1 MLDATV
7 EAYSENAFATLV
19 SEFTPKIYR
28 FLYRMLDSKEDAED
42 LTQETFIEVYKRLD
56 ALRKDVDIAPYLFT
70 IARRKAISRY
80 RWRTVRRIL
89 KPLSQTDI
97 DEPVCENANPRER
110 AERNRMEET
119 VNRVLAGLK
128 PEKREVVILRFFEE
142 RSYAE
147 IARILGKP
155 EGTVKTIAFRAE
167 RELRERMRRLTGA
180 DEWRGE
186 S

>member
-1 MLDATV
+1 
-7 EAYSENAFATLV
+7 
-19 SEFTPKIYR
+19 
-28 FLYRMLDSKEDAED
+28 
-42 LTQETFIEVYKRLD
+42 
-56 ALRKDVDIAPYLFT
+56 
-70 IARRKAISRY
+70 
-80 RWRTVRRIL
+80 
-89 KPLSQTDI
+89 
-97 DEPVCENANPRER
+97 
-110 AERNRMEET
+110 MEET

>member
-89 KPLSQTDI
+89 KPLS
-97 DEPVCENANPRER
+97 
-110 AERNRMEET
+110 
-119 VNRVLAGLK
+119 
-128 PEKREVVILRFFEE
+128 
-142 RSYAE
+142 
-147 IARILGKP
+147 
-155 EGTVKTIAFRAE
+155 
-167 RELRERMRRLTGA
+167 
-180 DEWRGE
+180 
-186 S
+186 